1 MKENTRDSHLIQ
13 NQQESTN
20 IMKIDLKTV
29 FVAVAIIVSHQ
40 YITSHKESQINQ
52 MVSNLSEP
60 NIKVISLTN

>member
-20 IMKIDLKTV
+20 IMKLDLKTV
-29 FVAVAIIVSHQ
+29 FVAVAIIISHQ
-40 YITSHKESQINQ
+40 YINSHKESQINQ

>member
-1 MKENTRDSHLIQ
+1 MKL
-13 NQQESTN
+13 
-20 IMKIDLKTV
+20 DLKTV

-60 NIKVISLTN
+60 SIKVISLTN

>member
-1 MKENTRDSHLIQ
+1 MKL
-13 NQQESTN
+13 
-20 IMKIDLKTV
+20 DLKTV

-40 YITSHKESQINQ
+40 YITSHKEVQLNQ

>member
-1 MKENTRDSHLIQ
+1 MRGNIKDNHLIQ

-20 IMKIDLKTV
+20 IMKLDLKTV
-29 FVAVAIIVSHQ
+29 FVALAIIVSHQ
-40 YITSHKESQINQ
+40 YITSHKDSQLNQ